1 MRLVSLLF
9 IISFL
14 SCTTAEKELQPTSQ
28 VIDSVFYSTELQDTI
43 AYKVYLPEIYSD
55 TMHFPII
62 YLMHGHGGDE
72 ENWFEKDGGNLQNVL
87 DSLIAIKRIPPM
99 IATTLGAGNSWY
111 VDAIQNMESAYIKE
125 FIPLIESTYSI
136 KKERESRIIAGL
148 SAGGYGALRFSL
160 IYPELFYASI
170 LLSPAAYEPEPPLN
184 SSSRKIP
191 VFQKDSVFSITLWQQ
206 YSYTKLVDTTKLDQ
220 YPKFY
225 HSTGDDDEYNIIKV
239 VTDLK
244 TFFDQRSIA
253 NELIVIDGAHTWDV
267 WRYCFTHDL
276 IRIFDEADTLF

>member
-111 VDAIQNMESAYIKE
+111 VDAIQNMESAYIEE

-136 KKERESRIIAGL
+136 KKERKSRIIAGL

-160 IYPELFYASI
+160 KYPELFYASI

-206 YSYTKLVDTTKLDQ
+206 YSYTKLVDTTKLIQ